1 MQVILIYLALKLGI
15 KRFKKDKL
23 SSIDFKRYENYYREI
38 LKNYSPAELSYID
51 NFEILPENDI
61 VATLLSLQLNK
72 RINIDDS
79 LSKTKTENNIEEIS
93 SNEKYVLDSIEDG
106 KIKNLNESEFM
117 AKVQKDAIKNGLL
130 KEAKIEW
137 KKFIRVIILSIFLIA
152 LMIFICTI
160 LFNDFVNNPTNIRD
174 WKLFIMV
181 FAILLIVYLPISIG
195 IYFSTYII
203 KSKKNSYIRT
213 TKGEAI
219 NEKLEGLKNYLKDF
233 SLMNEKSEE
242 SLILWED
249 YLIYSV
255 IFNQNVKVVKS
266 MCDKYIKIE

>member
-1 MQVILIYLALKLGI
+1 
-15 KRFKKDKL
+15 
-23 SSIDFKRYENYYREI
+23 
-38 LKNYSPAELSYID
+38 
-51 NFEILPENDI
+51 
-61 VATLLSLQLNK
+61 
-72 RINIDDS
+72 
-79 LSKTKTENNIEEIS
+79 
-93 SNEKYVLDSIEDG
+93 
-106 KIKNLNESEFM
+106 M

-160 LFNDFVNNPTNIRD
+160 LFNDFVNNPTNIGD

-181 FAILLIVYLPISIG
+181 FAILLVVYLPISIG

-203 KSKKNSYIRT
+203 KSKKNNYIRT

-266 MCDKYIKIE
+266 MCDKYIKI